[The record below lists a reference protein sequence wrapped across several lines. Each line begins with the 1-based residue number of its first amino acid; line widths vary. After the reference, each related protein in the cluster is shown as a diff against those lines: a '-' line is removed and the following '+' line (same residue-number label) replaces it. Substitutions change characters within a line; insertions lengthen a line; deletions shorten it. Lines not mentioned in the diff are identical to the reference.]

1 MEKLSVKEI
10 EYQVQNLEGWK
21 REGDHIEKKFTF
33 KSHSAAFGFL
43 ARIALLAEKMDHHPE
58 YSGVYNK
65 VNIRLSTHDAGGVTH
80 KDLDLA
86 QGIESILAQ

>member
-1 MEKLSVKEI
+1 MKKLSVKEI
-10 EYQVQNLEGWK
+10 EDQIQHLAGWK
-21 REGDHIEKKFTF
+21 HEGDHIEKQFVF

-43 ARIALLAEKMDHHPE
+43 ARIALLAEKVDHHPE

-65 VNIRLSTHDAGGVTH
+65 VNIRLRTHDAGGVTQ

-86 QGIESILAQ
+86 QGIELIISE